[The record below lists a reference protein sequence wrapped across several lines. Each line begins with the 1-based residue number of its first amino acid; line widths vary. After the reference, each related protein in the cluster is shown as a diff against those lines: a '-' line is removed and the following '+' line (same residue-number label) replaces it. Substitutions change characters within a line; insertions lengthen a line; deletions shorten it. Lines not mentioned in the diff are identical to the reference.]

1 MFFRISES
9 LATQTLKN
17 VVRELVVI
25 LFDEYVKMPST
36 EQEWVKRS
44 KASLKTMNSSVL
56 ELGTVFMFVYAQN

>member
-9 LATQTLKN
+9 LATQTLN
-17 VVRELVVI
+17 HVVRELVVI

-56 ELGTVFMFVYAQN
+56 ELGTVFMFMYAQN